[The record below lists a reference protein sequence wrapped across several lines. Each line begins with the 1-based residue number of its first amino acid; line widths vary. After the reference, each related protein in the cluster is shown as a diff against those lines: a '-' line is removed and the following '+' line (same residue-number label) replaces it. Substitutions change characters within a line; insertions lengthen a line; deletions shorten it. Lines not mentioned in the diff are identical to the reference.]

1 MFMLRHLA
9 AAALAVAVASPA
21 MALEAHKSVMVD
33 ATPAQAW
40 AAVGDFC
47 GISTWH
53 PAVEKCELGKK
64 DGKTIR
70 TLSLKGG
77 GTLVEEETAHG
88 KTSYSY
94 AILSGPLPVEKYR
107 STLKVEET
115 GRPHGDRL
123 ERQVRRQGR
132 AGREGQG
139 GDRRHLPGRPRFAR
153 EQAEDVG
160 QTSGGAPFASG
171 GGLR

>member
-9 AAALAVAVASPA
+9 AAALAVAVSSPA

-47 GISTWH
+47 GIVDWH

-77 GTLVEEETAHG
+77 GTLVEEETAHT
-88 KTSYSY
+88 KNSYSY
-94 AILSGPLPVEKYR
+94 AILSGPLPVEQVPLDPQGR
-107 STLKVEET
+107 GVR
-115 GRPHGDRL
+115 RPHDDRL

-132 AGREGQG
+132 AGRQG
-139 GDRRHLPGRPRFAR
+139 ERGDRRASTRPVSMGWR
-153 EQAEDVG
+153 
-160 QTSGGAPFASG
+160 AS
-171 GGLR
+171 